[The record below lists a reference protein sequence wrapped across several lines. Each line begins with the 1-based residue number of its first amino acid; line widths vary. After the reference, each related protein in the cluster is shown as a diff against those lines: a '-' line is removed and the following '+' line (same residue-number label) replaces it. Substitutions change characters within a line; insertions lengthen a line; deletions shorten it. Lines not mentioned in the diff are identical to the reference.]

1 MRFYSVICMLKSRM
15 METNRQKKIA
25 GVIQQDIAEI
35 LQNAMRES
43 GQGVIITVTKV
54 HITPDLSDAKIYISI
69 FPTDNRDRIVM
80 ETQEHSNAIKYQL
93 AKRTRHQLRRVPE
106 LHFFVD
112 DSLDYIDKIDKA
124 LKGDAVDPIKHPEI
138 LPKRKKM

>member
-1 MRFYSVICMLKSRM
+1 

-25 GVIQQDIAEI
+25 GVIQKDIAEI
-35 LQNAMRES
+35 LQEAMRES
-43 GQGVIITVTKV
+43 QHGVIVTVTKV
-54 HITPDLSDAKIYISI
+54 QLTPDLAEAKVFISV
-69 FPTDNRDRIVM
+69 FPTDNRDQIVM
-80 ETQEHSNAIKYQL
+80 ETQEHTAAIKHKL

-112 DSLDYIDKIDKA
+112 DSLDYIEAIDKA
-124 LKGDAVDPIKHPEI
+124 LKGDEINPIEHPEI

>member
-1 MRFYSVICMLKSRM
+1 M

>member
-1 MRFYSVICMLKSRM
+1 

-25 GVIQQDIAEI
+25 GVIQQDLAEI

-54 HITPDLSDAKIYISI
+54 YITPDLSTAKVYLSV
-69 FPTDNRDRIVM
+69 FPTENRASIIE
-80 ETQEHSNAIKYQL
+80 ETQAHTNAIKHQL
-93 AKRTRHQLRRVPE
+93 AKRTRHQLRRVPD

-112 DSLDYIDKIDKA
+112 DSLDYIEGIEQA
-124 LKGDAVDPIKHPEI
+124 LKGKTIDPIKNPEI
-138 LPKRKKM
+138 LPNRKKI

>member
-1 MRFYSVICMLKSRM
+1 MLKSRM